1 MAENRLKIKIGEHE
15 FEAEGPVEIVQAQL
29 AAFSELVSKIPASP
43 PPKPAEAAQ
52 PNAGEQQQQNG
63 RNGGGDQL
71 NLDKIMRADGRLV
84 SLTVSTEDVADS
96 ALLLLY
102 GQRHY
107 RNNDSVTGGEVL
119 DGLRETGQNV
129 SRIDYTLHRL
139 AADGFVIT
147 TGSGR
152 GRRYRLN
159 NRGVQ
164 RAQELARELIS
175 NVP

>member
-15 FEAEGPVEIVQAQL
+15 FEAEGPTEIVQAQL
-29 AAFSELVSKIPASP
+29 AAFAELVSKIPASP
-43 PPKPAEAAQ
+43 PPKPAEPTRETVEQ
-52 PNAGEQQQQNG
+52 PQNG
-63 RNGGGDQL
+63 GSNSGTQQL

-129 SRIDYTLHRL
+129 TRIDYTLHRL
-139 AADGFVIT
+139 AADGYVIT

-164 RAQELARELIS
+164 KAQELASELIS